1 MATNKHEACKKDD
14 NFFNVRFFYQAVE
27 ENASLPVQQTYET

>member
-14 NFFNVRFFYQAVE
+14 NFFLLLHFSH
-27 ENASLPVQQTYET
+27 ENYLLKL